1 MLSDKQLAEYAEQQR
16 TEVTAF
22 FNSYLGELPCATIGC
37 EKIVEPT
44 LMVKTA
50 LERIKASHKSSD
62 FRANMIRIKKYKK
75 YLEEL
80 CTQ

>member
-16 TEVTAF
+16 AEVTVF

-37 EKIVEPT
+37 EKIVEPK
-44 LMVKTA
+44 LFIETA

-75 YLEEL
+75 YLEQL
-80 CTQ
+80 

>member
-1 MLSDKQLAEYAEQQR
+1 MTNKQLADYAEQQR
-16 TEVTAF
+16 TEVTDF
-22 FNSYLGELPCATIGC
+22 FKGYVGEFPCATIGC
-37 EKIVEPT
+37 EKIVEPK
-44 LMVKTA
+44 LFVAIA